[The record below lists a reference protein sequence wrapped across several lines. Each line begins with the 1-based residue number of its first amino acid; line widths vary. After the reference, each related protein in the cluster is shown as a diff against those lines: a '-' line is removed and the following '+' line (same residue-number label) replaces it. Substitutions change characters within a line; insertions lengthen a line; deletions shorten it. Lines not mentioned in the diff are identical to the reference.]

1 MVRLRHGSHGLRR
14 IWAESP
20 AVRGAAGELEL
31 RMDPTGRRVVVFGRG
46 RGARLAVLDALT
58 GRVLLQTNAAPL
70 DAAFD
75 VGGRLYLLEPEELRV
90 LR

>member
-1 MVRLRHGSHGLRR
+1 M
-14 IWAESP
+14 
-20 AVRGAAGELEL
+20 RGPGGELEL
-31 RMDPTGRRVVVFGRG
+31 RVDPAGRRVAVFGRG

-58 GRVLLQTNAAPL
+58 GRVLGQTNAAPL

-75 VGGRLYLLEPEELRV
+75 VGGRLYLLEPGELRV